1 MTVKF
6 LSAWSGRALVQWA
19 ATTRSSMPSP
29 SMSAVSCG
37 GPGIRVQVDPNC
49 FWMKSLFTLAEAGE
63 DAEEEAEDGEAA
75 GEEEEDGGCCGIRCS
90 DTDRPKTTDREIRI
104 DGMTLL

>member
-6 LSAWSGRALVQWA
+6 LSAWSGRALVQRA

-37 GPGIRVQVDPNC
+37 GPGIRVKEDPNC
-49 FWMKSLFTLAEAGE
+49 FWMKLLSTLAEAGE
-63 DAEEEAEDGEAA
+63 DAEEKAEDGEAA
-75 GEEEEDGGCCGIRCS
+75 GEDGGCCAITC
-90 DTDRPKTTDREIRI
+90 DDNARPTTIDREIRI
-104 DGMTLL
+104 